1 MNPADLKGLTNLETL
16 LIVALMTTGGTIAF
30 LFKHLMDAGKREV
43 DAYKACLPIVQ
54 KFTELCE
61 KLATSGGKP

>member
-16 LIVALMTTGGTIAF
+16 LIVALMTLGGAVAL

-61 KLATSGGKP
+61 RLSATGGRS

>member
-1 MNPADLKGLTNLETL
+1 MTPADLKGLTNLETL
-16 LIVALMTTGGTIAF
+16 LIVAIAAMGGTIVF
-30 LFKHLMDAGKREV
+30 LFKHLMDASKREV

-61 KLATSGGKP
+61 KLATSGGKT

>member
-1 MNPADLKGLTNLETL
+1 VNPADLKGLTNLETL
-16 LIVALMTTGGTIAF
+16 LLVALMTTGGTIGL
-30 LFKHLMDAGKREV
+30 LFKHLMDAGRREV

-61 KLATSGGKP
+61 KLSTSGGKT